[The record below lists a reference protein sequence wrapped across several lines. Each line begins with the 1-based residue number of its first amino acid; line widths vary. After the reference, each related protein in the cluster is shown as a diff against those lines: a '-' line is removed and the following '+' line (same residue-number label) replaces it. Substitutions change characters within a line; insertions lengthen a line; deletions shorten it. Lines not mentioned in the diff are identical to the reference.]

1 MDLPCLLGDHWEP
14 CTEVQGNEIITT
26 HWQGRGKVCNEFAV
40 DILLK
45 EQQERYEPCILGVTC
60 LDFSGR
66 FVYLEGHLELLCA
79 DLECRADLPHHVFL
93 VFEELIFLGRKDKR
107 KELCRLWS
115 TKPEELFHPCNVR
128 VICLSESFELLL
140 GGLGDLDGIGGWL
153 LLHHAQSLPC
163 RLHVCLDGV
172 HEDLDRAQPI
182 AVRCGVE
189 ERHDDFIVTQWNL
202 P

>member
-93 VFEELIFLGRKDKR
+93 VFEELIRSEEHTS
-107 KELCRLWS
+107 ELQSPCNLVCRL
-115 TKPEELFHPCNVR
+115 
-128 VICLSESFELLL
+128 LL
-140 GGLGDLDGIGGWL
+140 
-153 LLHHAQSLPC
+153 
-163 RLHVCLDGV
+163 
-172 HEDLDRAQPI
+172 
-182 AVRCGVE
+182 
-189 ERHDDFIVTQWNL
+189 
-202 P
+202 